1 MCEQLR
7 VKYII
12 FMYQKS
18 DYLGWSMS
26 IEYQLHPLK
35 AVEAAAMF
43 LSLHGKPMQYL
54 GLLKLLYM
62 ADRIA
67 LERMEQPIT
76 GDRYFS
82 MKFGPVLS
90 SIYALIRGKQVN
102 GALPVWERFI
112 SRSGYEV
119 SLKGNPG
126 REELCEEEDDIILE
140 VYKSCGH
147 YDGFVLAD
155 LTHDF
160 PEWQKPVPENSAIP
174 LPVESILKSVG
185 KSDTE
190 IAEIQRAAAREL
202 YLDGVL
208 NG

>member
-1 MCEQLR
+1 
-7 VKYII
+7 
-12 FMYQKS
+12 
-18 DYLGWSMS
+18 MS
-26 IEYQLHPLK
+26 IEYQLHPMK

-43 LSLHGKPMQYL
+43 LRLHGKPMQYM

-67 LERMEQPIT
+67 LMRMEQPIT
-76 GDRYFS
+76 GDRYSS

-90 SIYALIRGKQVN
+90 SIYDLIKGKQVN
-102 GALPVWERFI
+102 GALPIWDRFI

-126 REELCEEEDDIILE
+126 SEELCEEEEDIISE
-140 VYKSCGH
+140 VYQSCGH

-160 PEWQKPVPENSAIP
+160 PEWQKPIPESSAIP

-185 KSDTE
+185 KSDRE
-190 IAEIQRAAAREL
+190 IEEIQKEAARER

>member
-1 MCEQLR
+1 
-7 VKYII
+7 
-12 FMYQKS
+12 
-18 DYLGWSMS
+18 MS
-26 IEYQLHPLK
+26 IEYQLHPMK

-43 LSLHGKPMQYL
+43 LRLHGKPMQYM

-76 GDRYFS
+76 GDSYFS

-90 SIYALIRGKQVN
+90 SIYDLIKGKQVN
-102 GALPVWERFI
+102 EALPVWNRFI
-112 SRSGYEV
+112 NRSGYEV

-126 REELCEEEDDIILE
+126 SDELCEEEEDIISE
-140 VYKSCGH
+140 VYKSCGN
-147 YDGFVLAD
+147 YDSFVLAD

-160 PEWQKPVPENSAIP
+160 PEWQKPIPENSAIP
-174 LPVESILKSVG
+174 LSVESILKSVG

-190 IAEIQRAAAREL
+190 IEEIQKEAARER

>member
-1 MCEQLR
+1 
-7 VKYII
+7 
-12 FMYQKS
+12 
-18 DYLGWSMS
+18 MS
-26 IEYQLHPLK
+26 IEYQLHSMK

-43 LSLHGKPMQYL
+43 LRLHGKPMHYM

-76 GDRYFS
+76 GDSYFS

-90 SIYALIRGKQVN
+90 SIYDLIKGKQVN
-102 GALPVWERFI
+102 EALPVWNRFI
-112 SRSGYEV
+112 NRSGYEV

-126 REELCEEEDDIILE
+126 SDELCEEEEDIISE
-140 VYKSCGH
+140 VYKSCGNH
-147 YDGFVLAD
+147 DSFVLAD

-160 PEWQKPVPENSAIP
+160 PEWQKPIPENSAIP
-174 LPVESILKSVG
+174 LSVESILKSVG

-190 IAEIQRAAAREL
+190 IEEIQKEAARER